1 MKKLILLALL
11 VAVSPV
17 HADTLASLER
27 FFHDVRSYSAGF
39 EQVVLDR
46 DGRAQQRSSG
56 RLWIARPGRFRW
68 DYIKPYEQH
77 IIGDGKKVWVYD
89 VDLQQVTVRPMGR
102 ALGDTPALLL
112 AGQGS
117 LKAQFT
123 IKDAGRHDGL
133 AWVQLEPHEKEAGF
147 ERIGLGFKG
156 TALHELRLSDSFG
169 QTTRITLSDVREN
182 VPIDAARFRFTPPPG
197 VDVLQQ

>member
-1 MKKLILLALL
+1 MTRLILLALL
-11 VAVSPV
+11 LAASPV
-17 HADTLASLER
+17 HADTIGSLER

-46 DGRAQQRSSG
+46 DGQAQQRSSG
-56 RLWIARPGRFRW
+56 HLWIARPGRFRW
-68 DYIKPYEQH
+68 DYTTPYEQH

-102 ALGDTPALLL
+102 ALGDTPAMLL

-117 LKAQFT
+117 LSAQFV
-123 IKDAGRHDGL
+123 IKDEGTRDGL
-133 AWVQLEPHEKEAGF
+133 AWAQLEPHDKEAGF
-147 ERIGLGFKG
+147 ERIELGFKG
-156 TALHELRLSDSFG
+156 TSLRELRLADSFG
-169 QTTRITLSDVREN
+169 QTTRITLHDVREN

>member
-1 MKKLILLALL
+1 MKRLLLLALL
-11 VAVSPV
+11 CAVSPV
-17 HADTLASLER
+17 HADAAASLAR
-27 FFHDVRSYSAGF
+27 FFHDVRSYSAAF
-39 EQVVLDR
+39 EQVVIDR
-46 DGRAQQRSSG
+46 DGHALQRSSG
-56 RLWIARPGRFRW
+56 RLWVTRPGRFRW
-68 DYIKPYEQH
+68 DYTQPYEQH

-89 VDLQQVTVRPMGR
+89 VDLQQVTVRAMGR

-117 LKAQFT
+117 LHEQFT
-123 IKDAGRHDGL
+123 IKDTGAHDNL

-147 ERIGLGFKG
+147 EQIQLGFRG
-156 TALHELRLSDSFG
+156 TALHELRLMDSFG

-182 VPIDAARFRFTPPPG
+182 VHVDPARFRFTPPPG